1 MRVGQP
7 ACTLRHRTLG
17 RDLGCCVLYNI
28 RILYVTYKDKLSR
41 ISFDM
46 FKRLF
51 SEFGC
56 EIIVINDT
64 DDKANETEIFEEII
78 SMLHCF
84 AMRMYS
90 RRRKKKLEIMEEDL
104 KNEISL

>member
-1 MRVGQP
+1 MFPKVSIIVPVYNLENRIEI
-7 ACTLRHRTLG
+7 TL
-17 RDLGCCVLYNI
+17 NS
-28 RILYVTYKDKLSR
+28 ILSQ
-41 ISFDM
+41 SFSDY
-46 FKRLF
+46 
-51 SEFGC
+51 